1 MIIEDK
7 KDSRI
12 MAHNRQLQ
20 LMRLLPT
27 ALDCQNTQI
36 ESAICHM

>member
-7 KDSRI
+7 KDYEDSRI

-27 ALDCQNTQI
+27 ALDC
-36 ESAICHM
+36 